1 MRMHFS
7 QQNQLI
13 VDDEINK
20 IDIDKT
26 IETYYNNPEKYFFD
40 RGLQKN
46 IFTKPFENTTL
57 QNDNGGQTKEIEAKE
72 GQKSAS
78 GTDFAHFNTLQ
89 NNFTE
94 QSDMYAD
101 QKPPPRP
108 PMEDPDVDIDGTGT
122 E

>member
-26 IETYYNNPEKYFFD
+26 IETYYNNPEKYFFG

-108 PMEDPDVDIDGTGT
+108 PMEDPD
-122 E
+122 